1 MYVNGEYRDD
11 SDLGKLMHDFN
22 CTDADDMNFEI
33 LAEKTRY
40 LKENP
45 KGVKEMCKVMEDLR
59 EESFAEGRAEGRE
72 EGRAEGREEGQ
83 EEGRKKQAQMTARNL
98 SVQGLSV
105 EQIAQ
110 AVGFSVEA
118 VKEWLAQKTV

>member
-1 MYVNGEYRDD
+1 
-11 SDLGKLMHDFN
+11 
-22 CTDADDMNFEI
+22 
-33 LAEKTRY
+33 
-40 LKENP
+40 
-45 KGVKEMCKVMEDLR
+45 MCKVMEDLR

-83 EEGRKKQAQMTARNL
+83 EEGRREQAQMTARNL

-105 EQIAQ
+105 DQIAQ

-118 VKEWLAQKTV
+118 VKAWLAQKDV

>member
-1 MYVNGEYRDD
+1 MGSRIDR
-11 SDLGKLMHDFN
+11 GKL
-22 CTDADDMNFEI
+22 E
-33 LAEKTRY
+33 EKTRY

-45 KGVKEMCKVMEDLR
+45 KGVREMCKVMEDLR
-59 EESFAEGRAEGRE
+59 EESFAEGQ
-72 EGRAEGREEGQ
+72 EEGQ

-118 VKEWLAQKTV
+118 VKEWLAQKAV

>member
-1 MYVNGEYRDD
+1 
-11 SDLGKLMHDFN
+11 MHDFN
-22 CTDADDMNFEI
+22 CTNADDMNFEI

-45 KGVKEMCKVMEDLR
+45 KGVREMCKVMEDLR
-59 EESFAEGRAEGRE
+59 EESFAEGRAEGQT
-72 EGRAEGREEGQ
+72 EGRRE
-83 EEGRKKQAQMTARNL
+83 QAQMTARNL
-98 SVQGLSV
+98 SVQGLSA

>member
-1 MYVNGEYRDD
+1 MCIRDRYRDD

-45 KGVKEMCKVMEDLR
+45 KGVREMCKVMEDLR
-59 EESFAEGRAEGRE
+59 EESFAEGRE
-72 EGRAEGREEGQ
+72 
-83 EEGRKKQAQMTARNL
+83 KQAQMTARNL

-110 AVGFSVEA
+110 AVGFRVEA
-118 VKEWLAQKTV
+118 VKEWLAQKDV